1 MTLHRPRLRR
11 LAAAGAALGLAVAGL
26 VGVQLGTAAP
36 ASAATSQFHG
46 VNWADPD
53 DNFITRPN
61 TPVGLST
68 SDSYATV
75 YAKATN
81 VLKGFKGLGANT
93 VRFGINTWTTS
104 SSWWNSLVGAYDA
117 ANALGMNVIITPWL
131 QGGKISD
138 TNAFNSMWDTVVA
151 KYGGNSN
158 VYFDMMNEP
167 YGYSASDLTNTEAAW
182 VNRYSSIPRSR
193 MILPGQ
199 YSDNNLCAVG
209 GDSRLSGTLLSLHI
223 YSMFG
228 DSHSTESGWVSD
240 LQGNLCGY
248 GSRAVITEFG
258 VPMTTGVNYNGPR
271 DGTNNISYL
280 YAVTDTARSQG
291 IGTVLW
297 TGVKTLSQTQGPGP
311 CDNASC
317 AITTVNGSGTNL
329 SLSLNNQSG
338 LDRLQYGWNQTNNSG
353 GSGGPGG
360 GTSFAL
366 RGNGSNRCLDVTGR
380 ATANGT
386 AVEIWD
392 CNGGTN
398 QQWTQLSNG
407 ALQVYGNKCLDVPGH
422 ATATGT
428 KVEIWD
434 CNGGANQQWTLN
446 SDGTVVG
453 RESGLCLDVTGSG
466 TANGTAVQLWTCS
479 GAANQK
485 WTRQ

>member
-1 MTLHRPRLRR
+1 MILNRSRWRP
-11 LAAAGAALGLAVAGL
+11 LAAAGLATGLALAALA
-26 VGVQLGTAAP
+26 GVQLGTASR
-36 ASAATSQFHG
+36 ASAATTQFHG

-61 TPVGLST
+61 VPVGLSS
-68 SDSYATV
+68 SDDYNTV

-81 VLKGFKGLGANT
+81 VLKGFQALGANT

-104 SSWWNSLVGAYDA
+104 SSWWNSVVGAYDA

-131 QGGKISD
+131 QGGRISD
-138 TNAFNSMWDTVVA
+138 TNAFNAMWDKVVA
-151 KYGGNSN
+151 KYGNTAN

-167 YGYSASDLTNTEAAW
+167 YAYSATDLTNAEAAW
-182 VNRYSSIPRSR
+182 VNRYSSVTRGR
-193 MILPGQ
+193 LILPGQ

-228 DSHSTESGWVSD
+228 DSHSTEAAWVSD
-240 LQGNLCGY
+240 LQNNLCGY
-248 GSRAVITEFG
+248 GSRAIITEFG
-258 VPMTTGVNYNGPR
+258 VPMTTGVNYNAAR
-271 DGTNNISYL
+271 DGNNNISYL

-297 TGVKTLSQTQGPGP
+297 TGVKTPSQTQGPGP

-338 LDRLQYGWNQTNNSG
+338 LDRLQYGWNQSSNSG
-353 GSGGPGG
+353 GTGGTGG
-360 GTSFAL
+360 GFAL
-366 RGNGSNRCLDVTGR
+366 RGSGSGRCLDVTGR
-380 ATANGT
+380 GTANGT

-398 QQWTQLSNG
+398 QQWSLLSNG

-422 ATATGT
+422 ATAAGT
-428 KVEIWD
+428 KVAIWD
-434 CNGGANQQWTLN
+434 CTGGANQQWTLN
-446 SDGTVVG
+446 ADGTIVG
-453 RESGLCLDVTGSG
+453 RESGLCLDVTGAA
-466 TANGTAVQLWTCS
+466 TANGATVEIWGCA

-485 WTRQ
+485 WSRQ